1 MKERLQSGGGI
12 EYRSNQSERQI
23 DEILVDPT
31 SELLLAP
38 LASGDMD
45 QTDPRTLSIADHTH
59 IRIAGELVELSP
71 TLIAFFNTL
80 SCAEGEYLST
90 IDLTQIHNFGP
101 THVNTKM
108 PDLCEILGDTIE
120 IVGQKGN
127 KPTLYRIR
135 PDVSLIDERHS
146 WTKRE
151 FFTRR
156 HIIYENDEP
165 VVENDRLKFKSKVDK
180 VSVGSAMLRD
190 FKNHPAVDMAVT
202 RLMSEQ
208 ASRPLRKEFDLDE
221 ERLLFDAIEQA
232 MIVYVREGTALLDDE
247 MTTVVAGVEAAYGLY
262 FSHSHLIER
271 AIGGMPINY
280 LMWTLDDLRQEAS
293 IALMEA
299 VLRGIPET
307 RGDLPFAA
315 VVPTAIRNCVAT
327 RSMETE
333 WSNGQRRGARLYRD
347 FNEVRKA
354 QRRLQAIQDHT
365 VTHKEIA
372 KEVGMSEA
380 RVKELIH
387 YGTQKH
393 AYLDSPADPT
403 RTYGDVA
410 EEAMF
415 RESLDFDIE
424 RFAMQDDVDALF
436 ASDTLSDNEKA
447 VMSLYHGIFSRR
459 LCGAELLSGRRDRGA
474 RIVFTYP
481 YDEEAFLDAA
491 RQAETLQ
498 SLDKFLGLAG
508 FSAKHYRAGLQK
520 AVSFIEQHGKSV
532 SF

>member
-1 MKERLQSGGGI
+1 M
-12 EYRSNQSERQI
+12 
-23 DEILVDPT
+23 
-31 SELLLAP
+31 
-38 LASGDMD
+38 
-45 QTDPRTLSIADHTH
+45 H
-59 IRIAGELVELSP
+59 
-71 TLIAFFNTL
+71 
-80 SCAEGEYLST
+80 
-90 IDLTQIHNFGP
+90 
-101 THVNTKM
+101 
-108 PDLCEILGDTIE
+108 DLCEMLGDAIE
-120 IVGQKGN
+120 IVHQKGN
-127 KPTLYRIR
+127 KPTLYRMR
-135 PDVSLIDERHS
+135 PDVRLVDERHS

-156 HIIYENDEP
+156 HVIYENDQP
-165 VVENDRLKFKSKVDK
+165 VIENDRLKFKSKVDK

-190 FKNHPAVDMAVT
+190 FKNHPAVDTAVT
-202 RLMSEQ
+202 RLMSEIG
-208 ASRPLRKEFDLDE
+208 SRSLQKEFDLDE

-232 MIVYVREGTALLDDE
+232 MIVYVREGAALLNDE
-247 MTTVVAGVEAAYGLY
+247 MTTVVAGVEAAYRLY
-262 FSHSHLIER
+262 FSHSRLIER
-271 AIGGMPINY
+271 AISGMPINY

-293 IALMEA
+293 IALMET
-299 VLRGIPET
+299 VLRGVPET
-307 RGDLPFAA
+307 MGDLPFAA

-354 QRRLQAIQDHT
+354 QRRLQMTQDHT
-365 VTHKEIA
+365 VTHEEIA
-372 KEVGMSEA
+372 KEIGVSVA
-380 RVKELIH
+380 RVKELIY

-410 EEAMF
+410 EEVMF

-424 RFAMQDDVDALF
+424 RFAMQDDIDALF
-436 ASDTLSDNEKA
+436 ASDSLSDNEKT

-491 RQAETLQ
+491 RQAETLR
-498 SLDKFLGLAG
+498 SLDEFLGLVG
-508 FSAKHYRAGLQK
+508 FSAKHYRTGLQK
-520 AVSFIEQHGKSV
+520 AASFIERHGKSV